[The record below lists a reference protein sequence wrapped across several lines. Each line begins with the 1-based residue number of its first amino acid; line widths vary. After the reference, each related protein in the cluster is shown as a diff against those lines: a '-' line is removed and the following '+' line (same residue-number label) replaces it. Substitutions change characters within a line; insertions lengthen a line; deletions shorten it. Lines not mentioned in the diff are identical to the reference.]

1 MVKNTQGGNRH
12 KAFARKHTNSKSNNK
27 LRISQDEGE
36 IYAIVTKLLGNNMFH
51 CQCIDRTLRLGHI
64 RGKFT
69 GRGKR
74 DNLIIPGTWVLVG
87 IREWDASTENDS
99 KLLKSGGKAK
109 LPQCDL
115 LEVYSDMDKERLKD
129 SVSENWSILN
139 SNDVSKALLG
149 IDNDDDLINFT
160 TENVEERAR
169 LIEEMKS
176 NTTEKISLTDNLYEN
191 EEEINIDDI

>member
-12 KAFARKHTNSKSNNK
+12 KAFARKHTTSKSNSK
-27 LRISQDEGE
+27 LRVSQDEGE
-36 IYAIVTKLLGNNMFH
+36 LYAIVTKLLGNNMFH

-74 DNLIIPGTWVLVG
+74 DNLIVSGTWVLVG
-87 IREWDASTENDS
+87 IREWDTENDS
-99 KLLKSGGKAK
+99 KLSKSGKSK

-115 LEVYSDMDKERLKD
+115 LEVYSDVDKERLKD

-139 SNDVSKALLG
+139 DNDVTKAMSGL
-149 IDNDDDLINFT
+149 NNEDDLIDFT
-160 TENVEERAR
+160 SENVEERAR
-169 LIEEMKS
+169 LIEEMNS
-176 NTTEKISLTDNLYEN
+176 NKTEKITLSADNLYDN
-191 EEEINIDDI
+191 EEEVNIDDI

>member
-1 MVKNTQGGNRH
+1 MVKNTQGCNRH

-36 IYAIVTKLLGNNMFH
+36 LYAIVTKLLGNNMFH

-74 DNLIIPGTWVLVG
+74 DNLIVSGTWVLVG
-87 IREWDASTENDS
+87 IREWDASAAENDL
-99 KLLKSGGKAK
+99 KLSKSGKSK

-129 SVSENWSILN
+129 SVAANWTILN
-139 SNDVSKALLG
+139 DSDVTKTLSGL
-149 IDNDDDLINFT
+149 DNDEDIINFT
-160 TENVEERAR
+160 TENVEERVR
-169 LIEEMKS
+169 LIEEMNS
-176 NTTEKISLTDNLYEN
+176 NKTEKITLSDNLYEN
-191 EEEINIDDI
+191 EEEVNIDDI